1 MRTYAYNEP
10 TIAWPWL
17 EWTMQHQCSEQERAG
32 GTGSDT
38 ESPLA
43 ALLSML
49 EAARVALVELS
60 AHVVFVELV
69 DLVREALLQVEDLAD
84 YAEHGGEVT
93 VIAMEAEDIA
103 VARVDADRAGS
114 SAIDV
119 RNIAQQHA
127 AIGNAR

>member
-1 MRTYAYNEP
+1 M
-10 TIAWPWL
+10 
-17 EWTMQHQCSEQERAG
+17 
-32 GTGSDT
+32 GSDT
-38 ESPLA
+38 ESPQA

-60 AHVVFVELV
+60 ARVVFVELV

-103 VARVDADRAGS
+103 VALRQTPGHAREDDAAWRCTVESLRKVAEHCRQRMQTPPIPRRG
-114 SAIDV
+114 
-119 RNIAQQHA
+119 
-127 AIGNAR
+127 